1 MGKTVTKKHRGK
13 LIFNSIV
20 VLLVVVLIYFARDD
34 IISAWFLLGQVNIW
48 ILLLLVPV
56 QFLSYYAA
64 GMIFFT
70 YLKGRGQL
78 KKAKTAEAASLALEL
93 NFMNHIFPSGGI
105 SGVTYMIWRLRKIG
119 VSSGQAAMAQI
130 IRMVC
135 ILVTF
140 VAVLVVALLFVTAD
154 NNANSWLIS
163 TTSTAVTAIVFL
175 VIFAAY
181 LVGGERR
188 IVSFTKWISKLS
200 NKIVQKATFGRK
212 KQVLS
217 DETAVKFALELY
229 EDFLAIKEQKK
240 LLIKPLIWAL
250 VFTLS
255 DIALFVVSF
264 VALGVPFN
272 PALIVIAV
280 GAASVVG
287 AVMITPGGAGGYEA
301 TMAMVLVSG
310 GMLAADATSGV
321 VLTRVILIL
330 GTLASGYVVYRRA
343 MNKYGK
349 PDLDKKVDILDVADE

>member
-1 MGKTVTKKHRGK
+1 MEKTVPKKHRGK
-13 LIFNSIV
+13 LIFNS
-20 VLLVVVLIYFARDD
+20 LVVMLVIVLVYFARED

-48 ILLLLVPV
+48 ILLLLIPV
-56 QFLSYYAA
+56 QLLSYYAA

-78 KKAKTAEAASLALEL
+78 RKAETAEAVSLALEL

-130 IRMVC
+130 IRLVC

-140 VAVLVVALLFVTAD
+140 VVILVLALLFVTVD
-154 NNANSWLIS
+154 NNADNWLVS
-163 TTSTAVTAIVFL
+163 LATMAVTAIVCL
-175 VIFAAY
+175 VAFAAY

-200 NKIVQKATFGRK
+200 NKIVQKVTFGRK

-250 VFTLS
+250 VFTLA
-255 DIALFVVSF
+255 DIALFVVTF
-264 VALGVPFN
+264 LALGVPFN

-287 AVMITPGGAGGYEA
+287 AVMVTPGGAGGYEA
-301 TMAMVLVSG
+301 TMVMILASG

-330 GTLASGYVVYRRA
+330 GTLASGYIVYRRA
-343 MNKYGK
+343 MDKYGK
-349 PDLDKKVDILDVADE
+349 PDLDKKIDILDVADE